1 MEDMMSA
8 IAWGPAEVRH
18 APVPSRPRLVVIEGG
33 AGLDEADDGLR
44 LTRRGR
50 LVLLLVAALAVAAFL
65 AVTGVRGAAGA
76 TEPGRTVTVRA
87 GQTLSEIAAAELPG
101 RPLDEAIV
109 AIQLANDMSTAQ
121 VSAGQELVLPRS

>member
-1 MEDMMSA
+1 MSA
-8 IAWGPAEVRH
+8 IAWGPTEVRH
-18 APVPSRPRLVVIEGG
+18 APVPSRPRLVLIEGG

-50 LVLLLVAALAVAAFL
+50 LVLLLVATLAVAAFFAL
-65 AVTGVRGAAGA
+65 TGVRGAGA
-76 TEPGRTVTVRA
+76 TEPGRTVTVHA

>member
-1 MEDMMSA
+1 MSA
-8 IAWGPAEVRH
+8 IAWGPTEVHH

-65 AVTGVRGAAGA
+65 ALTGVRGADA
-76 TEPGRTVTVRA
+76 TEPGRTVTVHA